1 MKRFAPLLLLLFGLC
16 LHPALSSSA
25 VADGFERGQELYQ
38 LGQPDQALAVLRNH
52 IRTATVNTETA
63 RAYALI
69 GRILSER
76 EQYPEVLLYLQ
87 RTPAALRS
95 PVIELLHGSALVAT
109 GRFAEGLRMLQP
121 LIGESFDASDQEKL
135 YQSLATAAIAE
146 DQHLFALYYLQQE
159 LGNSREPESILKRAR
174 QVMQNRLSDVD
185 LEEAAFM
192 WQGTEIGQDAQ
203 LQLAR
208 RALARQYPEQAKNH
222 LERLFAIGT
231 PFPYWQ
237 EAEDLLRRTQVDG
250 WLNRNDIG
258 VLLPLSGP
266 YASYGELVK
275 KGLDLALKEH
285 NKTRFPMRFIYRDT
299 ASNAPVNRLVNGL
312 ANEDRVIAV
321 IGPLLSANA
330 TEAAREAQR
339 QMVPLLALAQTDGL
353 PQVGN
358 FVFRDTVTAEQQVSA
373 LVDYAMANE
382 RISFS
387 VLRPQTRL
395 GQEMTSLFEGMIRR
409 SGGELIDTVSYPQG
423 TTDFRNQIEQL
434 LWKGHSRPIPED
446 KTGGMEPPE
455 YPLPPFDA
463 LFIPDFADNI
473 SLIGPQLAFYGIKDV
488 MLLGINGWYSP
499 ELISRAGRFLED
511 AVFVEAF
518 YAQSRVPEV
527 KHFVDLFENE
537 YGESPSVLEAQA
549 FDAASLMLA
558 TVDRSEVSNRDD
570 LRAALIRLD
579 DVRGVTGTRGFDL
592 EGEAIKELNL
602 LGIERGRLV
611 ERRR

>member
-1 MKRFAPLLLLLFGLC
+1 MKRFGLLFLLLFSLC
-16 LHPALSSSA
+16 VHPALSSTAAASG
-25 VADGFERGQELYQ
+25 VERGRELYQ
-38 LGQPDQALAVLRNH
+38 MGRPDQALAVLRDH
-52 IRTATVNTETA
+52 IRTAPEDLETA

-69 GRILSER
+69 GRILTER
-76 EQYPEVLLYLQ
+76 EQYSDVILYLQ
-87 RTPAALRS
+87 RTPSVLRS
-95 PVIELLHGSALVAT
+95 PEIDLLHGNALVAT
-109 GRFAEGLRMLQP
+109 ESFAEGLRMLQP
-121 LIGESFDASDQEKL
+121 LIGEAFDLTDQRQL
-135 YQSLATAAIAE
+135 YHSLATAAVAQ
-146 DQHLFALYYLQQE
+146 DQPLFALYYLQEE
-159 LGNSREPESILKRAR
+159 LNRSQRSESVLIRAR
-174 QVMQNRLSDVD
+174 QIMQNRLSDVD
-185 LEEAAFM
+185 LAEAAFM

-208 RALARQYPEQAKNH
+208 RALARQYPERARNH
-222 LERLFAIGT
+222 LDRLFAIGT
-231 PFPYWQ
+231 PFPFRQ
-237 EAEDLLRRTQVDG
+237 EAEDLLQRTRMDG

-275 KGLDLALKEH
+275 QGLDLALKEH

-299 ASNAPVNRLVNGL
+299 ASGSSVSRLVSGL
-312 ANEDRVIAV
+312 ANEDRVIAI

-330 TEAAREAQR
+330 LEAAREAQR

-358 FVFRDTVTAEQQVSA
+358 FIFRDTVTAEQQVRT

-395 GQEMTSLFEGMIRR
+395 GQQMTQLFEGMIRR
-409 SGGELIDTVSYPQG
+409 HGGELIDVISYPEG

-434 LWKGHSRPIPED
+434 LWIGHSRPIPEE

-455 YPLPPFDA
+455 YPLPPFDV

-473 SLIGPQLAFYGIKDV
+473 SLIAPQLVFYGIRDV

-499 ELISRAGRFLED
+499 ELISRAGRFLGN

-518 YAQSRVPEV
+518 YAQSRTPEV
-527 KHFVDLFENE
+527 RRFVDLFQNE

-558 TVDRSEVSNRDD
+558 TVDRPEVANRDD
-570 LRAALIRLD
+570 LRTALINITN
-579 DVRGVTGTRGFDL
+579 VRGVTGTEGFDL
-592 EGEAIKELNL
+592 EGEAIKKLNL
-602 LGIERGRLV
+602 LGVERGRLI
-611 ERRR
+611 ERDY